1 MLKNKIFLPIAAAVM
16 IASAAFALDGGDPA
30 AEQALHYY
38 ALGGEA
44 RDVRNYERARGFY
57 ADMLE
62 TASAMTP
69 GEDRNTLVFRAH
81 SALRDVCVELELYDE
96 AIAHGEY
103 CARSFAG
110 DSNFEPH
117 DASLSYALLGSVYV
131 YAGKT
136 EEAYCCVDT
145 AFNLLREDSPVNY
158 RRSIPKMLGIVAAN
172 SGDWALAEKA
182 YREGVAV
189 ERTLPESEELA
200 KAINLL
206 ANSIYQQDR
215 YDEALPLYHELVD
228 INRRLFGEGS
238 EEALYA
244 RYQITNVLAFSG
256 DVAGACRLY
265 IDVEREYEQSLRS
278 RLRVLPEGKRDAFL
292 ATATG
297 IMKAMT
303 PFGVSAKAN
312 DDEFTMTAYNAIMA
326 TKGLLLS
333 SRIATDR
340 IISGHGS
347 ETDRL
352 RLDSLHS
359 CQSRLAAYEA
369 ADVRDSKGMAR
380 EYAEMLRLDAEL
392 AESCA
397 RYGDV
402 GSFLSDDYA
411 RIASALRPGEAVV
424 DYYDY
429 RLSSGIRKYIAYVYR
444 YGMEYPHRT
453 EICRQQSLDS
463 IVALEKG
470 IRSNLYAG
478 ESGEV
483 MRQLLLDPALGCL
496 AGADTG
502 GEPLRRLYFVPAGDI
517 HKVALE
523 SLPDSTGALLSGRL
537 EMVRLSSARE
547 ILRRDGAESGFDTA
561 ALFGGIDFEGSEFAG
576 LSWSQR
582 EVEHIGSLLGAGS
595 RVIVGADA
603 TVGGVSAMSGDSPGL
618 MHFSTHGF
626 CYPPGT
632 EELPEALRGR
642 TDAMDLCGLVM
653 ADGILPGSAIGTC
666 DFGKTRL
673 VSLASCDTGL
683 GAITSE
689 GIYGLQRAFKQAGAG
704 SILMS
709 LWEASDLSS
718 TLFMTEFYNALAI
731 DGLPA
736 RQACHQARERVRE
749 RYPHPFYWAGYVMI
763 D

>member
-1 MLKNKIFLPIAAAVM
+1 MLKNKIFLPIAAAAM
-16 IASAAFALDGGDPA
+16 IASAAFAFEGEDPA
-30 AEQALHYY
+30 TEQALHYY

-69 GEDRNTLVFRAH
+69 GDDRNALVFRAH

-110 DSNFEPH
+110 DPNFEPH

-131 YAGKT
+131 YAGRT
-136 EEAYCCVDT
+136 QEAYCCVDT
-145 AFNLLREDSPVNY
+145 AFSLLRDDSPVNY

-182 YREGVAV
+182 YRRGVAV
-189 ERTLPESEELA
+189 ERTLPESDELA
-200 KAINLL
+200 RAINLL

-265 IDVEREYEQSLRS
+265 IDVEREYEQSLRE
-278 RLRVLPEGKRDAFL
+278 RLRVLPGEKRDAFL

-326 TKGLLLS
+326 TKGMLLS

-340 IISGHGS
+340 IISEHGS
-347 ETDRL
+347 ESDRQ

-359 CQSRLAAYEA
+359 CQSRLAEYEA
-369 ADVRDSKGMAR
+369 ADVRDSKGVAR

-402 GSFLSDDYA
+402 GSFLNDDYT
-411 RIASALRPGEAVV
+411 RIASALRPGEGVV

-429 RLSSGIRKYIAYVYR
+429 QLSSGVRKYVAYLYR
-444 YGMEYPHRT
+444 HGMKYPHRT

-463 IVALEKG
+463 VAALEKG

-478 ESGEV
+478 ESGDA
-483 MRQLLLDPALGCL
+483 MRQLLLDPVLDCL
-496 AGADTG
+496 AEADVA
-502 GEPLRRLYFVPAGDI
+502 GEPLKRLYFVPAGDI
-517 HKVALE
+517 HKIALE
-523 SLPDSTGALLSGRL
+523 SLPDSAGGLLSGRL

-547 ILRRDGAESGFDTA
+547 ILRHDDRETGFAGA
-561 ALFGGIDFEGSEFAG
+561 ALFGGIDFEGSEFAR
-576 LSWSQR
+576 LPWSQR
-582 EVEHIGSLLGAGS
+582 EVEHIGTLLGEGS
-595 RVIVGADA
+595 RVISGADA
-603 TVGGVSAMSGDSPGL
+603 TVGGVSAMSGNSPGL

-626 CYPPGT
+626 CYPSGT
-632 EELPEALRGR
+632 ADLPEALSGR

-653 ADGILPGSAIGTC
+653 ADGILSGSAIGAC

-718 TLFMTEFYNALAI
+718 TLFMTEFYNALAV
-731 DGLPA
+731 DGLSA
-736 RQACHQARERVRE
+736 RQACLQAREKVRE